1 MAFES
6 PGQDFPRR
14 RRQPTHRGSFGRG
27 LAGRRFVTVRP
38 EEPGS
43 TRGELVYDVT
53 KSVPLVPGFIVND
66 ALPILWTDRSVVTCL
81 DAATGNVHWLERVDG
96 DFYSSLLWIEGRP
109 YGISKRG
116 EVVVLEAGE
125 TFAELGRGDLGEK
138 TFATPAVADGVMY
151 LRTQTRL
158 FALGNGE

>member
-14 RRQPTHRGSFGRG
+14 RPQPTHRGSFGRG

-53 KSVPLVPGFIVND
+53 KSVPLVPGFIAND
-66 ALPILWTDRSVVTCL
+66 ALPILWTDRRVVTCL
-81 DAATGNVHWLERVDG
+81 DAATGNVHWRERVDG
-96 DFYSSLLWIEGRP
+96 DFYSSLLWIEGRL

-125 TFAELGRGDLGEK
+125 TFAELGRGGS
-138 TFATPAVADGVMY
+138 G
-151 LRTQTRL
+151 
-158 FALGNGE
+158 